1 MLELSNIKV
10 QKESIRT
17 DYTAVNVKGTLQGK
31 ENIIRCDV
39 GYMDLY
45 NGMKEI
51 SSWNYTEN
59 T

>member
-10 QKESIRT
+10 QKEFIRT
-17 DYTAVNVKGTLQGK
+17 DYTAINVKGTLQGK
-31 ENIIRCDV
+31 ENNIRCDV
-39 GYMDLY
+39 GNMDLY
-45 NGMKEI
+45 NAMKDF

>member
-1 MLELSNIKV
+1 MLELSKIKA
-10 QKESIRT
+10 QKEFMRT
-17 DYTAVNVKGTLQGK
+17 DYTAINVKGTLQEK
-31 ENIIRCDV
+31 ENSIRCDV
-39 GYMDLY
+39 GNMDLY